1 MPYTGWLYARPPLGH
16 ISPRFPPW
24 QRSRE
29 WYGMRIGQGKE
40 RMGRRGRKGN
50 NYHQQLTM
58 LCVFVYM
65 TCSLS
70 SEAEWSLM
78 RMESVYSETSRRIIH
93 LQQQLD
99 EHQFNWSSDDELEQQ
114 VIIGLTIRRKFIA
127 NWTCNTTVTVFATR
141 ESNMAWPCNISCDW
155 SISLSAANQ
164 NASVMTQ

>member
-1 MPYTGWLYARPPLGH
+1 
-16 ISPRFPPW
+16 
-24 QRSRE
+24 
-29 WYGMRIGQGKE
+29 
-40 RMGRRGRKGN
+40 MGRRGRKGN

-127 NWTCNTTVTVFATR
+127 N
-141 ESNMAWPCNISCDW
+141 
-155 SISLSAANQ
+155 
-164 NASVMTQ
+164 